1 LRESSAFRHVY
12 REMTWQARACFLAV
26 LLSGCAGGH
35 GAANYGAP
43 THLTCVPYARAV
55 SGILLTGDAYSWW
68 DEAAGRYPRSQ
79 TPARGAVLVFAPHGS
94 MTVGH
99 LAVVTALTAPREI
112 LVTQSNWLP
121 YRIEHDQPIV
131 DVSDNNDWTLVRV
144 WYEPVHALGATTYP
158 TYGFILP
165 H

>member
-1 LRESSAFRHVY
+1 
-12 REMTWQARACFLAV
+12 
-26 LLSGCAGGH
+26 
-35 GAANYGAP
+35 
-43 THLTCVPYARAV
+43 
-55 SGILLTGDAYSWW
+55 
-68 DEAAGRYPRSQ
+68 
-79 TPARGAVLVFAPHGS
+79 